1 MSEKD
6 LGKALL
12 ELDAGT
18 ASEPFDLRREA
29 ERFER
34 RNRRWVQ
41 LLTGLTIL
49 FSLLAAFGV
58 VMLFWI
64 FHYKLEPIMVKVCTD
79 LEAPESIA
87 EYDAV
92 AVGLGWMFR
101 CWWVSL
107 ACVAA
112 ALVGLVLAGIT
123 TVWLVVA
130 SRRATIR
137 HVNACLAE
145 ISEQL
150 KRLQPPTPG
159 ASSVSS

>member
-1 MSEKD
+1 MNMSEKD

-12 ELDAGT
+12 ELDAGSL
-18 ASEPFDLRREA
+18 SETSDLHREV
-29 ERFER
+29 ERLER
-34 RNRRWVQ
+34 HNKRWVR

-58 VMLFWI
+58 FMLFWM
-64 FHYKLEPIMVKVCTD
+64 FYYKLEPIMQKVYSD
-79 LEAPESIA
+79 LEAPKSIT

-107 ACVAA
+107 ACVAG

-123 TVWLVVA
+123 TVWLILA
-130 SRRATIR
+130 SRQATIR
-137 HVNACLAE
+137 HVNACLIE

-150 KRLQPPTPG
+150 KRLQLPPPD
-159 ASSVSS
+159 VSGS

>member
-1 MSEKD
+1 MIMSEKD

-12 ELDAGT
+12 ELDAGRL
-18 ASEPFDLRREA
+18 SETSDLHRET
-29 ERFER
+29 ERLER
-34 RNRRWVQ
+34 YNKRWVRW
-41 LLTGLTIL
+41 LTGLTIL

-58 VMLFWI
+58 FMLFWV
-64 FHYKLEPIMVKVCTD
+64 FHYKLDPIMQRVYVD
-79 LEAPESIA
+79 LEAPETIT

-107 ACVAA
+107 ACVAG

-123 TVWLVVA
+123 TVWLILA

-137 HVNACLAE
+137 HVNACLIE

-150 KRLQPPTPG
+150 TRLQPPTPD
-159 ASSVSS
+159 ASGG

>member
-12 ELDAGT
+12 ELDAGSLSDT
-18 ASEPFDLRREA
+18 SDLRREA
-29 ERFER
+29 ERLER
-34 RNRRWVQ
+34 HNKRWVRFV
-41 LLTGLTIL
+41 TGLTIF

-58 VMLFWI
+58 FMLFWT
-64 FHYKLEPIMVKVCTD
+64 FHYKLEPIIQQVYMD
-79 LEAPESIA
+79 LEAPESIT

-107 ACVAA
+107 ACVAG

-123 TVWLVVA
+123 TVWLILA
-130 SRRATIR
+130 SRRVTIR
-137 HVNACLAE
+137 HVNACLIE

-150 KRLQPPTPG
+150 KRLQLPTPD
-159 ASSVSS
+159 ASGG